1 MAATALTKSVAG
13 GGYAAAGV
21 VLTMTAAD
29 VANGNKFTAS
39 GNDLIV
45 VENTGGAPYTFTIT
59 STADSLG
66 RTGHITA
73 QAIAAGA
80 SYIVGPLPLAGWV
93 QTDGTILCSASNA
106 AVKFGIISLLG

>member
-1 MAATALTKSVAG
+1 MPATALTKSSAG

-21 VLTMTAAD
+21 TLTMTAAD

-45 VENTGGAPYTFTIT
+45 IENTGAATYTFTIT
-59 STADSLG
+59 SVADAFG
-66 RTGHITA
+66 RTGHITTEN
-73 QAIAAGA
+73 IVAGA
-80 SYIVGPLPLAGWV
+80 SKIVGPLPLAGWN

-106 AVKFGIISLLG
+106 AVKFGIIALNG

>member
-1 MAATALTKSVAG
+1 MAATALTKSSAG
-13 GGYAAAGV
+13 GGYASAGV
-21 VLTMTAAD
+21 AVTMTAAD

-39 GNDLIV
+39 GSDLIII
-45 VENTGGAPYTFTIT
+45 ENTGASTYTFTIT

-66 RTGHITA
+66 RTGHITTEN
-73 QAIAAGA
+73 IVAGA
-80 SYIVGPLPLAGWV
+80 TKMVGPLPLAGWV